1 MKPFANVWNE
11 DCIAGMEERI
21 EPDSIDLT
29 VTSIPF
35 EELFTYS
42 GKLEDVGNNGS
53 TIDIRAGRFAIN
65 MRFVAARLVSR
76 ASTGNERL
84 YPYPAAAGL

>member
-1 MKPFANVWNE
+1 MDLDKLYNE
-11 DCIAGMEERI
+11 DCIAGLASRVAD
-21 EPDSIDLT
+21 DSIHLT

-53 TIDIRAGRFAIN
+53 TINIRTSIARTTGARRGR
-65 MRFVAARLVSR
+65 RS
-76 ASTGNERL
+76 
-84 YPYPAAAGL
+84 